1 MYSSGNKSFL
11 HFLLTLRWRVCESML
26 QSRIVLGKWENVCI
40 HIESILKKRVNKRG
54 MIIPS
59 YNIPSIKRK
68 VYILYYTQSTQYN
81 IAPSTQ
87 PLRATLNAAPHHH
100 HLTFDRRES
109 TVENKCI

>member
-59 YNIPSIKRK
+59 YSIHKAES
-68 VYILYYTQSTQYN
+68 VYTILYTEYT
-81 IAPSTQ
+81 
-87 PLRATLNAAPHHH
+87 
-100 HLTFDRRES
+100 
-109 TVENKCI
+109 V